1 MASVPSG
8 SEPESA
14 SSYKPRYIDVRAY
27 VYDPTP
33 NVETFLD
40 LHKRCVW

>member
-27 VYDPTP
+27 VYHPTQMWRLSL
-33 NVETFLD
+33 TYT
-40 LHKRCVW
+40 